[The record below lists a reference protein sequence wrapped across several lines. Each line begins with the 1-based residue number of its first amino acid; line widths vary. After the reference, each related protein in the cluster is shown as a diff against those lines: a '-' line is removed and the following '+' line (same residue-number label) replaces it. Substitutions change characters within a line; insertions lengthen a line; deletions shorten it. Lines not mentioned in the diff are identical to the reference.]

1 MSMHVSDEILVS
13 HFLREKLTNMVAWLT
28 DAGFGDVMRRD
39 VLKVQHLHDIQITA
53 LCQALNERFAETIE
67 ARDWEHLTIDDKE
80 NVPEVFVQALTFV
93 RDRPDL
99 HDKFWRYLQLFS
111 DTVSSS

>member
-1 MSMHVSDEILVS
+1 MSVHVSDDILVS
-13 HFLREKLTNMVAWLT
+13 HFLREKLTNMVTWLT
-28 DAGFGDVMRRD
+28 ETGFGDVMRRD
-39 VLKVQHLHDIQITA
+39 VLKVQNLHDIQITA

-67 ARDWEHLTIDDKE
+67 ARDWNHLTIDDKE

-99 HDKFWRYLQLFS
+99 HFWARIVTTPHDES
-111 DTVSSS
+111 GV